1 MCIGVFSARWLVIA
15 VISGFIAR
23 CFSLSVCH
31 HRRPNLRHPRPK
43 IIERRIMEAII
54 EPIYSHQLNDP
65 GKLCSMIEIEKKKQP
80 EDEEALIQVE
90 VWTFLAS
97 VLYYWITTDGLFCY
111 HSCTGPDTVW
121 PFSLSHWLE
130 YFQWYDSLDV
140 PLGRCTIESC
150 TVTNIHPHPS
160 PWTSVGSVPNHP
172 HPNLHPSLHT

>member
-1 MCIGVFSARWLVIA
+1 MIA

-43 IIERRIMEAII
+43 IIQRRIMEAII

-90 VWTFLAS
+90 V
-97 VLYYWITTDGLFCY
+97 
-111 HSCTGPDTVW
+111 
-121 PFSLSHWLE
+121 
-130 YFQWYDSLDV
+130 
-140 PLGRCTIESC
+140 
-150 TVTNIHPHPS
+150 
-160 PWTSVGSVPNHP
+160 
-172 HPNLHPSLHT
+172 